1 MLACARMNPL
11 VSTWIRAAV
20 LPVLLCLL
28 AGCAQEGPAGSGGAG
43 SGSVTMYGTMDEG
56 VSVTHR

>member
-1 MLACARMNPL
+1 MACARMNPFM
-11 VSTWIRAAV
+11 STWIRVAV
-20 LPVLLCLL
+20 LSVLLCLL
-28 AGCAQEGPAGSGGAG
+28 AGCAQEGPAASGGTG

>member
-1 MLACARMNPL
+1 MNPL